1 MSRYLLL
8 FLFFTFSLFGKNE
21 FEKLY
26 WSGNSLVAEFEKH
39 LEKDEVNYW
48 HFYHKDSKK
57 YKYIFDV
64 KDGFFRDGVL
74 KFQDKKFLD
83 GIYVGQYKKDITRIS
98 FRNDREVDFKY
109 KISKNKIVFQ
119 FQTGTKKKKKEK
131 KSKEKEKQEKQHWI
145 EFQPKGKKRNKI
157 IVLDPGHGGQDGGAI
172 CKKYGAVEKDI
183 VFYIA
188 KYTAEYLQNMGYHVY
203 LTRRQNK
210 FISLRDRTRFANRKN
225 ADLFISIHANSLP
238 KKGNYHSKNG
248 IETYFLSPDRS
259 SRAER
264 IAMIEN
270 GRDFR
275 RKKIRGVLHTLSS
288 MKIVQS
294 HKLAID
300 IHTNVITRLRKYYY
314 HIGDGGVKGGPFWVL
329 VGAQMPAILIEVGY
343 VTGDRDGKRLNDRL
357 YRKRLARG
365 IANGVQDYFKKNS
378 L

>member
-1 MSRYLLL
+1 LLL
-8 FLFFTFSLFGKNE
+8 LFFTFSLFGKNE

-39 LEKDEVNYW
+39 LQQDEVNYW

-74 KFQDKKFLD
+74 KFEDKKFLD
-83 GIYVGQYKKDITRIS
+83 GIYVGQYKKNITRIS
-98 FRNDREVDFKY
+98 FRNGTEVNFNYRID
-109 KISKNKIVFQ
+109 KNKIIFQ
-119 FQTGTKKKKKEK
+119 FRNKTKTSKKSTKKKK
-131 KSKEKEKQEKQHWI
+131 SKTKEKQHWI
-145 EFQPKGKKRNKI
+145 EYLPKGKKQNKI

-203 LTRRQNK
+203 LTRRK
-210 FISLRDRTRFANRKN
+210 GEFISLRDRTRFANRKN

-238 KKGNYHSKNG
+238 KKGNFHSKNG
-248 IETYFLSPDRS
+248 IETYFLSPNKS

-288 MKIVQS
+288 VKIIQS

-314 HIGDGGVKGGPFWVL
+314 HIEDGGVKGGPFWVL

-343 VTGDRDGKRLNDRL
+343 VTGNRDGKRLSDRL

-365 IANGVQDYFKKNS
+365 IANGVQDYFEKNS